1 MTVVPSVLTIFIICP
16 PLMPGSPWWGRHP
29 WVLRSQCPGPF
40 SRRPGSCWKAL
51 AGAVG
56 ALIMMAAV
64 GVAVLAGIGLIAPW
78 NVK

>member
-1 MTVVPSVLTIFIICP
+1 MV
-16 PLMPGSPWWGRHP
+16 
-29 WVLRSQCPGPF
+29 WVATMGAAATMPGPF